1 MNQAACLLS
10 SNSAFPALSRAST
23 HCRTERLEK
32 GKGKEARS
40 CGSVGVSQQ
49 LTVKN
54 SGMIT
59 VKVYIETILL
69 FHRGISNKSVKIST
83 SLTSA

>member
-49 LTVKN
+49 LTVN